1 MTPDQIKLV
10 QQSFWQVVPISDTAA
25 DLFYDRLFEI
35 APHLRPMFPA
45 DLSGQKKKLMA
56 MLGTAVAGL
65 TRLDTLV
72 PALRA
77 LGRRHAGYG
86 VKPQHYASVG
96 SALMWTLE
104 KGLGTAFTPAVKD
117 AWATAYIL
125 IWTTMND
132 AANEQPLAA

>member
-1 MTPDQIKLV
+1 MTPDQIALV
-10 QQSFWQVVPISDTAA
+10 QSSFWQVVPNAATAA

-45 DLSGQKKKLMA
+45 DLTGQKKKLMA
-56 MLGTAVAGL
+56 ALGTAVTSLG
-65 TRLDTLV
+65 RLDALV
-72 PALRA
+72 PTLRA

-104 KGLGTAFTPAVKD
+104 KGLGAAFTPAVRD

-125 IWTTMND
+125 IWTTMSN
-132 AANEQPLAA
+132 AANERPLAA